1 MFLSSHSMD
10 ISVFLWFLIFLASF
24 DYLQTFKTT
33 HDVEETCNQV
43 GVLKGGLK
51 NHYLNFK
58 IQSKEF

>member
-1 MFLSSHSMD
+1 M
-10 ISVFLWFLIFLASF
+10 ASF
-24 DYLQTFKTT
+24 EYLQTFKAT
-33 HDVEETCNQV
+33 HDVEETYKQV